1 MATLPDHQIRHYAET
16 ANMIEPFRISQL
28 NPASYDVRLGSTLK
42 TEAKNAYGSR
52 WFPYHLQHSA
62 YIMAPGE
69 FLLGHTEEI
78 IKVPAD
84 MDCIFMLK
92 SSLARDGMNHS
103 LAGYIDPGFHGR
115 ITVELKNVSP
125 IFSLKLEVGMLI
137 GQVRFSRLESSCE
150 TPYGVNG
157 HYQGDMTVESAKLN
171 GCVYI

>member
-28 NPASYDVRLGSTLK
+28 NPASYDVRLGPTLK

-52 WFPYHLQHSA
+52 WFLYHLQHGP

-69 FLLGHTEEI
+69 FLLGVVEEI
-78 IKVPAD
+78 INVPAD
-84 MDCIFMLK
+84 MECNFMLK

-103 LAGYIDPGFHGR
+103 LAAFADPGYNGR
-115 ITVELKNVSP
+115 MTIELKNLSP

-137 GQVRFSRLESSCE
+137 GQVRFSRLESPCE

-157 HYQGDMTVESAKLN
+157 HYQGDMTVKSAKLN